1 MVSSKTP
8 KSNATLFSPTAM
20 LPLPDGRPSV
30 AVLAA
35 PSPSVSKSPASASAV
50 AAAESVETA
59 YATPM
64 GCEWSMTPAA
74 CISFRVT
81 VTVTVP
87 PSATLSV
94 TVSAAARALRGR
106 VVTVATV
113 AWLPRALNPPGGTM
127 PTLSRQYEVPG
138 ALAAVK
144 VNMSASAAP
153 RCR

>member
-1 MVSSKTP
+1 MSNVSD
-8 KSNATLFSPTAM
+8 TLLSPTAM
-20 LPLPDGRPSV
+20 LPLPDGKPSV

-35 PSPSVSKSPASASAV
+35 PSRSVSKSPASASAV

-64 GCEWSMTPAA
+64 GCAWSMTPAA
-74 CISFRVT
+74 CISFKVT
-81 VTVTVP
+81 VTVTLP
-87 PSATLSV
+87 PSTTLSV

-113 AWLPRALNPPGGTM
+113 AWLLDARTLKPPGGTM

-138 ALAAVK
+138 ASAAVK

-153 RCR
+153 RCK